1 MVTMFGRVKHVHLVG
16 VGGVGMGGIAEILL
30 NLGFDVSGSDLRT
43 NDITERLE
51 RLGGRIQRGHDAANI
66 EGAEVVV
73 TSTAISPDNPEVA
86 AARKQLIPVIPRVE
100 MLAELMRM
108 KYSVAVG
115 GTHGKTTAT
124 SLIASVLSTGGLDPT
139 VVVGGTVKTLGTGA
153 RLGTSEYIVA
163 EADESDGSF
172 LRLSPT
178 IAVVT
183 TVDEEHLDYYS
194 GLDEIKAAFTQ
205 FANSVPFFGCAV
217 VCLDQ
222 HSVQSII
229 PDIHRRV
236 VTYGLTTQ
244 ADVQGHDV
252 EPAGELTG
260 LTVVANGEEL
270 GRMEIR
276 MPGLHNVYNALSA
289 VAVGLELGV
298 AFEDIAE
305 GLRSFEGIAR
315 RFEIKG
321 EVNDVLVLDDYGHHP
336 AEVATTLAAASTRW
350 DRRTVVLFQPHRYSR
365 TQKLADEF
373 GHAFFDAEVLV
384 VTDIYAASEEPIPG
398 VTGELISDAARRFGH
413 RNSTYVEGRS
423 ELLEHALSIIE
434 PGDVVITLGA
444 GDIYRLGEEL
454 LERLKERGTN

>member
-51 RLGGRIQRGHDAANI
+51 RLGGRIYRGHDAANI

-73 TSTAISPDNPEVA
+73 TSTAIPAGNPEVA
-86 AARKQLIPVIPRVE
+86 AARKGLIPVIPRVE

-139 VVVGGTVKTLGTGA
+139 VVVGGTVKTMGTGA

-178 IAVVT
+178 IAVIT
-183 TVDEEHLDYYS
+183 TVDEEHLDHYS
-194 GLDEIKAAFTQ
+194 GLDEIKMAFTQ
-205 FANSVPFFGCAV
+205 FANSVPFFGCSV
-217 VCLDQ
+217 LCLDE
-222 HSVQSII
+222 HNIQSIV

-260 LTVVANGEEL
+260 VTVAHRGQNL

-276 MPGLHNVYNALSA
+276 MPGLHNVYNSLSA
-289 VAVGLELGV
+289 VAVGL
-298 AFEDIAE
+298 
-305 GLRSFEGIAR
+305 GL
-315 RFEIKG
+315 K
-321 EVNDVLVLDDYGHHP
+321 V
-336 AEVATTLAAASTRW
+336 
-350 DRRTVVLFQPHRYSR
+350 HRCSLEYSG
-365 TQKLADEF
+365 QL
-373 GHAFFDAEVLV
+373 
-384 VTDIYAASEEPIPG
+384 
-398 VTGELISDAARRFGH
+398 
-413 RNSTYVEGRS
+413 
-423 ELLEHALSIIE
+423 
-434 PGDVVITLGA
+434 
-444 GDIYRLGEEL
+444 
-454 LERLKERGTN
+454 